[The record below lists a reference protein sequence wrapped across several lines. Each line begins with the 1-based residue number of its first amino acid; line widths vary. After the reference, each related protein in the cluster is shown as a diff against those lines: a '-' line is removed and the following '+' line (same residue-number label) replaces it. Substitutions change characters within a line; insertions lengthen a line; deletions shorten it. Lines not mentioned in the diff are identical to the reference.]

1 MSSYLGEQNIASE
14 PDEGEILLARD
25 GRRCKELV
33 LDLCSIS
40 NQEFTD
46 TEGLCT
52 TTDSACWTPDV
63 DPCSRHNSVADLGGV
78 QRFPWNPPFWLSP
91 K

>member
-63 DPCSRHNSVADLGGV
+63 DPCSRHNWTFSGSDAGNSYVCPGC
-78 QRFPWNPPFWLSP
+78 W
-91 K
+91 